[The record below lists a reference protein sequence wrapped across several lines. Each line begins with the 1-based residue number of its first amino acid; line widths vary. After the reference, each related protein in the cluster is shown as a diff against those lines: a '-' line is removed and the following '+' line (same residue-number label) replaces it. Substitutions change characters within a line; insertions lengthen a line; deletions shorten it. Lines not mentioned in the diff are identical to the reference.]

1 MLPLRLK
8 ELRKQ
13 RHLSQRDLADKLQ
26 VAQQTIGGW
35 ETGRTEP
42 NNELLSKLADF
53 FGVTVD
59 YLLGRTNDQH
69 EEVLAAAHLNKE
81 LKDMSKEQQQA
92 IFDFIEFQ
100 KKRIDR
106 EEDNK
111 E

>member
-13 RHLSQRDLADKLQ
+13 RHISQRDLADKLQ

-42 NNELLSKLADF
+42 NNELLSKVADF

-59 YLLGRTNDQH
+59 YLLGRTDDRH
-69 EEVLAAAHLNKE
+69 EEVLAAAHLNKD
-81 LKDMSKEQQQA
+81 LKDMTPEQRQA
-92 IFDFIEFQ
+92 VYDFIEFQ
-100 KKRIDR
+100 KRRIDR
-106 EEDNK
+106 EEDG